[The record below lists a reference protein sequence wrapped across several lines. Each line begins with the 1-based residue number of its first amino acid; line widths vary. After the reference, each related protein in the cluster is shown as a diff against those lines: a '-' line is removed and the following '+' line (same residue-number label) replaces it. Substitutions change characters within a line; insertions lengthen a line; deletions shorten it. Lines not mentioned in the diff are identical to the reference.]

1 MNKNRYYN
9 LKKIIDRMINHT
21 LISVVL
27 IMLLLLINRFS
38 NSFLGNFKNMLF
50 NRSFNFVKINS
61 LSRKF
66 LGKEFIYSQKKA
78 SSVGAMNEE
87 LISGVSHKYY
97 DGEKYIVSS
106 NLPIGTIESGVVIFV
121 GDKQHFNNTVIIQ
134 GTDNY
139 NIWYGNLR
147 DVNVNLYEYV
157 EKNSLIGMADGNE
170 VYMLI
175 EKDNN
180 YYSYED
186 YKKNK
191 N

>member
-1 MNKNRYYN
+1 MNKNRNYN
-9 LKKIIDRMINHT
+9 LKKTIDGLVNRS
-21 LISVVL
+21 LISIVL
-27 IMLLLLINRFS
+27 IMSLLLVNKFNS
-38 NSFLGNFKNMLF
+38 NFLSNFKNTIF

-61 LSRKF
+61 LSKKF
-66 LGKEFIYSQKKA
+66 LGKEFIYSQKK
-78 SSVGAMNEE
+78 SNSIGVMNED
-87 LISGVSHKYY
+87 LISGESHKYY

-106 NLPIGTIESGVVIFV
+106 NLPIGTVESGVVIFV
-121 GDKQHFNNTVIIQ
+121 GDKQHFKNTVIIQ

-139 NIWYGNLR
+139 NIWYGNLK
-147 DVNVNLYEYV
+147 DVSVNLYEYV
-157 EKNSLIGMADGNE
+157 EKNSLIGLADGNE

-186 YKKNK
+186 YKKSK

>member
-1 MNKNRYYN
+1 MNKNRNYN
-9 LKKIIDRMINHT
+9 LKKTIDGLVNRS
-21 LISVVL
+21 LISIVL
-27 IMLLLLINRFS
+27 IMSLLLINKFNS
-38 NSFLGNFKNMLF
+38 NFLSNFKNTIF

-61 LSRKF
+61 LSKKF
-66 LGKEFIYSQKKA
+66 LGKEFIYSQKK
-78 SSVGAMNEE
+78 SGSIGVMNED
-87 LISGVSHKYY
+87 LISGESHKYY

-106 NLPIGTIESGVVIFV
+106 NLPIGTVESGVVIFV
-121 GDKQHFNNTVIIQ
+121 GDKQHFKNTVIIQ

-139 NIWYGNLR
+139 NIWYGNLK
-147 DVNVNLYEYV
+147 DVSVNLYEYV
-157 EKNSLIGMADGNE
+157 EKNSLIGLADGNE

-186 YKKNK
+186 YKKSK

>member
-1 MNKNRYYN
+1 MNKNRNYN
-9 LKKIIDRMINHT
+9 LRKTIDGLVNRS
-21 LISVVL
+21 LISIVL
-27 IMLLLLINRFS
+27 IMSLLLMNKFNS
-38 NSFLGNFKNMLF
+38 NFLSNFKNKIF

-61 LSRKF
+61 LSKKF
-66 LGKEFIYSQKKA
+66 LGKEFIYSQKK
-78 SSVGAMNEE
+78 SSSIGVMNED
-87 LISGVSHKYY
+87 LISGESHKYY

-106 NLPIGTIESGVVIFV
+106 NLPIGTVESGVVIFV
-121 GDKQHFNNTVIIQ
+121 GDKQHFKNTVIIQ

-139 NIWYGNLR
+139 NIWYGNLK
-147 DVNVNLYEYV
+147 DVSVNLYEYV
-157 EKNSLIGMADGNE
+157 EKNSLIGLADGNE

-186 YKKNK
+186 YKKSK